1 MFSKNAVK
9 LKWFAHKN
17 EVVETQFEFKKC
29 KFRRC
34 FMNYQSTD
42 NLIYIK
48 SNARPLKLG
57 PCLHGTG
64 QIWNRAEISPFQPCV
79 YTKTTKTDEFGIS

>member
-1 MFSKNAVK
+1 MKWLKHNLNSKSANLEDVLWIIK
-9 LKWFAHKN
+9 
-17 EVVETQFEFKKC
+17 VP
-29 KFRRC
+29 
-34 FMNYQSTD
+34 D

-64 QIWNRAEISPFQPCV
+64 QIWNRAEISPFRPCV